1 MNTACL
7 GACPLTPWRQFLWL
21 SNAVSKE
28 KTEAQKEGRV
38 GIRSQVPRTSFK
50 IQGPLWKL
58 TRYFAC
64 FFFFF
69 KSRMPIELSFK
80 AVVENTSSHW
90 SPGLFASLLCG
101 LDQETNLSIPHLL
114 LLQNRNNKISYLR
127 DFPSGPLVMKLLSK
141 CRGCRFDLWSGN

>member
-1 MNTACL
+1 M
-7 GACPLTPWRQFLWL
+7 L
-21 SNAVSKE
+21 SQRRKLRLKKKAGLESDLRSPEPHSRSRGHCGNS
-28 KTEAQKEGRV
+28 Q
-38 GIRSQVPRTSFK
+38 GILPV
-50 IQGPLWKL
+50 
-58 TRYFAC
+58 